1 MAFTIKIEPE
11 ARNDIQEAIDWYNEQ
26 QTGLG
31 RVFHAVVKDHIITL
45 QKNPYYQVRYDDVH
59 CLQLKNFPYM
69 IHFTINE
76 SGQQVK
82 IHGVFNTFRDPG
94 VWKERI

>member
-26 QTGLG
+26 QTDLG
-31 RVFHAVVKDHIITL
+31 RVFHAAVKDHIITL
-45 QKNPYYQVRYDDVH
+45 QTNPYYQVRYDDVH
-59 CLQLKNFPYM
+59 CLPLKNFPYM